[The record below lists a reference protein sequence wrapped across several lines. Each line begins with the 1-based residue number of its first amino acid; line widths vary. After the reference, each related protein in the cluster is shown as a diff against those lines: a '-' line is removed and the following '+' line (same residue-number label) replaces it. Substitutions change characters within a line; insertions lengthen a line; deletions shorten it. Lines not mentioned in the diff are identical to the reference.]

1 MRNQWLLS
9 RMIALLL
16 LLSLSMAA
24 CQPIATP
31 AVQTLK
37 PGDKIGEMVVAQ
49 GPVPFDLEIPPYLAF
64 CNANPEIDPDSSV
77 GKPGVYTVECVA
89 PPLPKMAIG
98 FGWVTNDETLLNDQW
113 PAINTELYVNG
124 QFVDQAAFG
133 SLDADVPINAAP
145 GENASKVITVKLRT
159 WNVVLENLTPGQV
172 ELRYVWR
179 VMRDL
184 VDEMATIPQGV
195 YDITYKI
202 TVDAALAVEEGTPAP
217 VELIRQPVEFVR
229 KIDTSAQKIQN
240 SASLAVDSQGN
251 VYVTDSSDTPRV
263 LKYDNL
269 GNFVLTWGE
278 PGSGEGQFTF
288 IPPNPDAGPT
298 AGFVAVDA
306 EDNVY
311 VSDAY
316 NFRVQKFDAN
326 GNFLL
331 QFGSKG
337 SGDGQ
342 FDEPTAGPIYVDSQG
357 NIYVSTFPR
366 VQKFDAAGNFLAA
379 YGTAGTEDG
388 QFNGAALG
396 TIDREG
402 NLYVADFLS
411 VRVQKLDAS
420 GQFLLKWGSAGTAAG
435 QFTSPV
441 TIVQDKAEKL
451 YVADNSDRIQI
462 FDTDGNFLG
471 QWRETGGGN
480 PPLTGA
486 IAALAIDSDD
496 NIYVSDTSPSI
507 YVFHPR

>member
-1 MRNQWLLS
+1 MRNQWSFGRVLV
-9 RMIALLL
+9 LLL
-16 LLSLSMAA
+16 CLTLSVAA
-24 CQPIATP
+24 CVQP
-31 AVQTLK
+31 
-37 PGDKIGEMVVAQ
+37 
-49 GPVPFDLEIPPYLAF
+49 LA
-64 CNANPEIDPDSSV
+64 
-77 GKPGVYTVECVA
+77 VA
-89 PPLPKMAIG
+89 PPSLQANQRLAKLVGSWQVETTVVQLAVTFPALFTFTSDGILITDEPPTPFETSGHGNWVATGPATADFTFLALIG
-98 FGWVTNDETLLNDQW
+98 SAEGALSATLK
-113 PAINTELYVNG
+113 V
-124 QFVDQAAFG
+124 VG
-133 SLDADVPINAAP
+133 SLQYEGSNDTWAGPFTIQVTDATGTEILADQGTFKGTRIAIEQA
-145 GENASKVITVKLRT
+145 
-159 WNVVLENLTPGQV
+159 NL
-172 ELRYVWR
+172 
-179 VMRDL
+179 
-184 VDEMATIPQGV
+184 
-195 YDITYKI
+195 
-202 TVDAALAVEEGTPAP
+202 ALQPPA
-217 VELIRQPVEFVR
+217 PVEFVR

-411 VRVQKLDAS
+411 ARVQKLDAS
-420 GQFLLKWGSAGTAAG
+420 GQFLLKWGSAGTEAG
-435 QFTSPV
+435 QFTAPV